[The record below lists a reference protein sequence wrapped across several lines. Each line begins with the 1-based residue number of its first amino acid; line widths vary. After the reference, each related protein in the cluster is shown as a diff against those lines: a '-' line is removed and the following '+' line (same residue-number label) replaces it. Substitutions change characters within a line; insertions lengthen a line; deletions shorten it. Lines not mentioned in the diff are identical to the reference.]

1 MTYRTQDESTASSGT
16 WFGTTLAV
24 LLAALLLPALTTARA
39 ASRGGISGKVTSA
52 AGTPIPSVTVRVKN
66 TATKESQTTITNSDG
81 VYTFAALTSA
91 SYDLH
96 IEHRNFRPYVKKAL
110 EIALDSTIRVD
121 VQLVGASEPNLGDM
135 PGGGQDQASG
145 DPNPRATAPKPYN
158 SRLLTTKGGFLH
170 GISRR
175 EALLGDAWGVRRA
188 LSRFG
193 ISLDVLE
200 TSEVLGNVSGGV
212 GRGAAY
218 DGVTQLFL
226 QLDTQRA
233 FRWYGGTFNVSALQI
248 RGRNLSTD
256 RLYSLQTA
264 SGIQANPATRL
275 WELWYDQRFGETDRF
290 DIKIGQ
296 QSLDQEY
303 MLSQNAL
310 LFVNTMFG
318 WAMLPSADMP
328 GGGPAYPLSAL
339 GVRARTRVANSWTVL
354 AGVFNGTPAFDV
366 SDDAQENNP
375 SGTSFSITG
384 SKLAI
389 AEVQYAYPSVGT
401 MVRGN
406 KRTPLPRLY
415 KFGAWYDS
423 MRFDDQR
430 FDDAGR
436 SLVDPLTTSV
446 PQTHRG
452 NYAFYAVADQM
463 IWVNPVDA
471 DRNVNVFVRAMGTPL
486 TDRNLID
493 FSLNAGL
500 TFNEPIWNRHDD
512 SFGVGMGY
520 AHVSSRAASLD
531 RDTRWFSDPRYPIRG
546 GETFVEVTYRYQFK
560 SWWQWQPTFQ
570 YVFNPGA
577 GIINPSSPSGQ
588 KVKGEAVLG
597 LRMNFA
603 F

>member
-1 MTYRTQDESTASSGT
+1 MAAL
-16 WFGTTLAV
+16 LAV
-24 LLAALLLPALTTARA
+24 LLAPASITARA
-39 ASRGGISGKVTSA
+39 ASSGSVSGTVTNV
-52 AGTPIPSVTVRVKN
+52 AGAPIPGVTVHIQN
-66 TATKESQTTITNSDG
+66 TATKESQSSVTNNDG
-81 VYTFAALTSA
+81 VYTFATLASG

-96 IEHRNFRPYVKKAL
+96 IEHGNFRPYVKKTFAVTSDATL
-110 EIALDSTIRVD
+110 KID
-121 VQLVGASEPNLGDM
+121 VQLVTARDPNPGDM
-135 PGGGQDQASG
+135 PDGGQDQG
-145 DPNPRATAPKPYN
+145 GNGPDTRATAPKPYN

-188 LSRFG
+188 LSRLG
-193 ISLDVLE
+193 LSLDVLE
-200 TSEVLGNVSGGV
+200 TSEVLGNASGGV

-218 DGVTQLFL
+218 DGLTQLFL

-233 FRWYGGTFNVSALQI
+233 FHWYGGTFNVSALQLH
-248 RGRNLSTD
+248 GRNLSTD
-256 RLYSLQTA
+256 HLYSLQTA
-264 SGIQANPATRL
+264 SGIQSNPATRL

-296 QSLDQEY
+296 QSLDQEF
-303 MLSQNAL
+303 MVSQNAL

-339 GVRARTRVANSWTVL
+339 GVRARARVANSWTVF

-375 SGTSFSITG
+375 SGTSFPITG

-389 AEVQYAYPSVGT
+389 AELQYAYPSVGT

-406 KRTPLPRLY
+406 KKTPLPRVY

-423 MRFDDQR
+423 TRFDDQR
-430 FDDAGR
+430 FDNAGR
-436 SLVDPLTTSV
+436 SLVDPVTTGV

-452 NYAFYAVADQM
+452 DYAFYAVADQM
-463 IWVNPVDA
+463 IWLNPEEA
-471 DRNVNVFVRAMGTPL
+471 DRNMNIFVRAMGTPL

-500 TFNEPIWNRHDD
+500 TFNEPIWHRDDD
-512 SFGVGMGY
+512 SFGIGMGY
-520 AHVSSRAASLD
+520 THVSSRAAGLD
-531 RDTRWFSDPRYPIRG
+531 RDSRWFGDPRYPIRG

-577 GIINPSSPSGQ
+577 GIVNPNSPSAQ